1 MKSKRF
7 LCHIKRLGNKVA
19 TFLKSREVVTF
30 LFFFVLAFFL
40 WYMYS
45 MGTQREI
52 TRRIPISYIG
62 IPDNVQ
68 LEKEL
73 PQELKFVLKDEGKII
88 WSYQKSLFDT
98 LKIDLTNHF
107 DQNDAL
113 EIKFEEHFQKILT
126 LLSPTTKVIELNPS
140 YFTSKYIRLYS
151 KSVPVVTSNVI
162 KLAPQHV
169 ATRHKR
175 IGRYNI
181 LSLSR
186 TNNRNLRQ
194 DQDHCRQHP
203 KATRRQHQS
212 PNGQRH
218 HPSRDVHRERGHSAY
233 HSRKSTTKHQSPHI
247 PIRNKNSLQCRPKPL
262 QFRNR
267 IHFPCHIRLQRHP
280 PQPQQK
286 HSHTTTRLHLRLYLQ
301 HPTPP
306 SRSGIYNR
314 KLTPSPLSR
323 ITLYYLPQFF
333 T

>member
-52 TRRIPISYIG
+52 TRRIPTSYIG

-169 ATRHKR
+169 MYDTIAISPKFISLLGTKESVDTISYLYLEPITETFDKTKTIAVNIQKPQGVNISRPSVNVTIPVEMCTEKEVIVPITVENLPQNTKVRTFPSEIKIRFSVGLSH
-175 IGRYNI
+175 YNSVTESTFRAIFDYNDI
-181 LSLSR
+181 LL
-186 TNNRNLRQ
+186 N
-194 DQDHCRQHP
+194 
-203 KATRRQHQS
+203 
-212 PNGQRH
+212 PN
-218 HPSRDVHRERGHSAY
+218 
-233 HSRKSTTKHQSPHI
+233 KSTAT
-247 PIRNKNSLQCRPKPL
+247 LQL
-262 QFRNR
+262 DYTSGYIFNIQ
-267 IHFPCHIRLQRHP
+267 LHP
-280 PQPQQK
+280 AEVE
-286 HSHTTTRLHLRLYLQ
+286 Y
-301 HPTPP
+301 
-306 SRSGIYNR
+306 IIEN
-314 KLTPSPLSR
+314 
-323 ITLYYLPQFF
+323 
-333 T
+333 